1 MRGKRAREITSRRRE
16 RRKGVQHIR
25 LHSLNRRKDRSI
37 KRSIASKRGT
47 QISVMKEGG
56 ERRRKSAF
64 HAKYIYIYMDP
75 YGQWVDSSS
84 IFSFVFAHKS
94 KFFFSSRINKEWQP
108 SKHVRR
114 FRVHSRNNRAT
125 IDIDTVVTRVE
136 WRIEEKGRGSF
147 STSRV

>member
-56 ERRRKSAF
+56 KGEEKARFIF
-64 HAKYIYIYMDP
+64 HEIYIYIYMDP
-75 YGQWVDSSS
+75 YGQ
-84 IFSFVFAHKS
+84 
-94 KFFFSSRINKEWQP
+94 
-108 SKHVRR
+108 
-114 FRVHSRNNRAT
+114 
-125 IDIDTVVTRVE
+125 
-136 WRIEEKGRGSF
+136 
-147 STSRV
+147 